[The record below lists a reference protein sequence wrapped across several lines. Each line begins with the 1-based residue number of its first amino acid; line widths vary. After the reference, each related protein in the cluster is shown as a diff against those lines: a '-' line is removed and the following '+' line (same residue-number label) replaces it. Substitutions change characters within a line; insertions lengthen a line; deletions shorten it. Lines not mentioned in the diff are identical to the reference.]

1 MNDNTSNATD
11 KLVTDLREV
20 AADAEELLKLTAGQ
34 AGERLADVRARLG
47 SRLER
52 TRADLG
58 AIEAQLLARGKEAA
72 RATDQYVHDNPWKAI
87 GASDGIAFLLG
98 LLIGRQ

>member
-1 MNDNTSNATD
+1 MNDNATTATD
-11 KLVTDLREV
+11 KLVNQLREV

-47 SRLER
+47 ARLER

-58 AIEAQLLARGKEAA
+58 AIEAQLLAKGKEAA

-87 GASDGIAFLLG
+87 GASAGIAFLLG